1 MKNIPEAL
9 DYRQILEQL
18 QMELVRETQGR
29 DELAIETSPDSLDQ
43 IQHASERDYAMGALE
58 RRVERLREV
67 RDALQRIQQQT
78 YGICDE
84 CEESISPKRLAA
96 IPWAPLCIKCQ
107 HSADQ
112 RESTVLEP
120 AYQSFAMEA

>member
-18 QMELVRETQGR
+18 QIELVRETQGR

-112 RESTVLEP
+112 QESTALEP

>member
-78 YGICDE
+78 CGHRGRTGDPPY
-84 CEESISPKRLAA
+84 SVRRTL
-96 IPWAPLCIKCQ
+96 
-107 HSADQ
+107 
-112 RESTVLEP
+112 RTRFP
-120 AYQSFAMEA
+120 ALRS